1 MIAERNESIMEE
13 KNLPL
18 DENETQELDLDE
30 LEQVTGGN
38 NAFADVPR
46 VPQHDIDD
54 SLREKI

>member
-1 MIAERNESIMEE
+1 MEE

-38 NAFADVPR
+38 SAFADVPR

>member
-1 MIAERNESIMEE
+1 MVERNESIMKE
-13 KNLPL
+13 KNIPV
-18 DENETQELDLDE
+18 DEQETKELDLDE